1 MNTLFVGQEIIHLDS
16 VDSTNNYTSG
26 LARQS
31 VIHEGLVV
39 YADLQTEG
47 KGQRHNR
54 WSSESKANLLCSIF
68 LTPHFLSASEQFLL
82 TQAISLALVNVV
94 ESLSHSFTYIKWPN
108 DILVGDQKIAGILVE
123 NTLRG
128 SYLGKS
134 IVGIGL
140 NVNQVLFE
148 PEHKATSLK
157 LLNGKHFP
165 IDHVLKLLCENVE
178 KQYLQLK
185 QTNGLML
192 KEYSKRLYKHN
203 QWTPFLINQKE
214 SQLMRILGVEK
225 SGKLKLENKRG
236 EINSF
241 DFHQAKLIR

>member
-16 VDSTNNYTSG
+16 VESTNNYTSEM
-26 LARQS
+26 ARQS

-68 LTPHFLSASEQFLL
+68 LTPQFLNASEQFVL
-82 TQAISLALVNVV
+82 TQAISLAVVNVV
-94 ESLSHSFTYIKWPN
+94 ESLSDNFTHIKWPN

-128 SYLGKS
+128 NYLGKS

-140 NVNQVLFE
+140 NVNQMLFE

-165 IDHVLKLLCENVE
+165 VDHVLKLVCENVE
-178 KQYLQLK
+178 KHYLQIK
-185 QTNGLML
+185 QPNERIQN
-192 KEYSKRLYKHN
+192 EYSKRLYRNN

-214 SQLMRILGVEK
+214 STWMRILGVEK
-225 SGKLKLENKRG
+225 NGKLKLESERG